1 MGQEIATLSAQAV
14 HTHSA
19 HTETAETCTTCICIY
34 THFIYNV
41 IHIVCGSEEAEDTC
55 TNTHLYNA
63 TNILLVRKLIQRL
76 YFSLDHFFH
85 NKKLQF
91 S

>member
-19 HTETAETCTTCICIY
+19 HTETAETCICIY

-41 IHIVCGSEEAEDTC
+41 NANVFLSEPD
-55 TNTHLYNA
+55 
-63 TNILLVRKLIQRL
+63 IL
-76 YFSLDHFFH
+76 
-85 NKKLQF
+85 
-91 S
+91 